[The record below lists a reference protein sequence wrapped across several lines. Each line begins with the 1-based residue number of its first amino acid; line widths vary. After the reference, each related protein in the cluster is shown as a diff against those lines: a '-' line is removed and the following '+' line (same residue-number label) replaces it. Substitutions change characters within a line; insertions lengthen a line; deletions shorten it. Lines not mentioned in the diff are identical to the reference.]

1 MKKLKDFFEH
11 IIYVDDEETKEEKD
25 EVIDAKVKPAQK
37 GVKEVRKETP
47 FVTIQD
53 LSSETEKTGTD
64 EPVTLMVQDPV
75 KPKTLTPEPE
85 KEKDPRVPTF
95 INLNRPK
102 REEPAVEE
110 VKPEEETIIEDD
122 KPEEIVK
129 PEPKEVKREDYIPST
144 VISPMFGVQNN
155 EPKGK
160 QKNAKKK
167 STVTP
172 DLADLNFENSSV
184 LGTVFS
190 PLYGLQDEE
199 GRQPEDK
206 VDPKLAKM
214 SVKDIIADRKQPAD
228 KKTPEKKPAARDV
241 KPAEENPNIKPT
253 LSVFGNP
260 IETKKPDDAQGT
272 KKSPFVN
279 VGKKSASK
287 LSGIDVTPFGT
298 GGLKKETE
306 EQVNTRVSIHDA
318 WKENVTATA
327 KKEKPAEKT
336 EETAI
341 SDEQLYENMSLF
353 DMEEE

>member
-37 GVKEVRKETP
+37 SVKEVRKETP

-110 VKPEEETIIEDD
+110 VQPEEETFIEED

-129 PEPKEVKREDYIPST
+129 PESKEIKREDYIPST

-155 EPKGK
+155 EAKGK
-160 QKNAKKK
+160 QKNVKKK
-167 STVTP
+167 PTVTP

-190 PLYGLQDEE
+190 PLYGSPDEE
-199 GRQPEDK
+199 GKQPDDK
-206 VDPKLAKM
+206 VDPKVAKM
-214 SVKDIIADRKQPAD
+214 SVKDIIADRKQPA
-228 KKTPEKKPAARDV
+228 EKKPAARDT
-241 KPAEENPNIKPT
+241 KPAEKKEDNPNIKPT

-260 IETKKPDDAQGT
+260 IETKKPETGKET

-279 VGKKSASK
+279 VGKKSSSK

-298 GGLKKETE
+298 GVLKKETE

-318 WKENVTATA
+318 WKETVTATA

-336 EETAI
+336 EDAVI